1 MKFVTKT
8 YGKWILCGEHS
19 VLRGHPAIVFPL
31 GNYHLALEYQWSK
44 DPLIVSSNVIDKNPL
59 LQVWNAAW
67 DAFPKYSNTFRHFG
81 QLKIDSTIPIGQG
94 MGASA
99 ALCLA
104 IARCICHFSKTTPL
118 IWETAKQLENLFHG
132 QSSGL
137 DILGAGSSQGTW
149 FQHGQRRPLQLKW
162 HPHWALTNTGQ
173 IGKTTSAVQQ
183 VKDFYQRQPEQGKA
197 LDLKMAKS
205 VHLALSALEGS
216 HPNALEMLSES
227 MYQAC
232 DCFDN
237 WGLITAEMNNKIE
250 QLKKQGAL
258 AIKPT
263 GSGGGGFLLSLW
275 PDAHY
280 TNLQGEQHLKVILPT
295 DNTFHQP

>member
-8 YGKWILCGEHS
+8 YGKWILCGEQS
-19 VLRGHPAIVFPL
+19 VLRGYPAIVFPL
-31 GNYHLALEYQWSK
+31 GNYNLELEYLWSK
-44 DPLIVSSNVIDKNPL
+44 EPLIVSANVIDKNPL
-59 LQVWNAAW
+59 LQVWHAAW
-67 DAFPKYSNTFRHFG
+67 DAFPKYSDTFRHFG
-81 QLKIDSTIPIGQG
+81 QLNIRSSIPIGQG
-94 MGASA
+94 IGASA

-104 IARCICHFSKTTPL
+104 IARCVCHFSETTPL

-149 FQHGQRRPLQLKW
+149 FQQGRRRPLQLKW

-173 IGKTTSAVQQ
+173 IGGTTSAIQQ
-183 VKDFYQRQPEQGKA
+183 VKDFYQRQPQQGQA

-205 VHLALSALEGS
+205 VNLALSALEDS
-216 HPNALEMLSES
+216 HIDALDMLSDS
-227 MYQAC
+227 MLDAC
-232 DCFDN
+232 DCFHD
-237 WGLITAEMNNKIE
+237 WGLITADMKNHIE

-258 AIKPT
+258 AVKPT

-275 PDAHY
+275 PDEYY
-280 TNLQGEQHLKVILPT
+280 TGLQGEHHLKIILPT
-295 DNTFHQP
+295 DNTFHLP